1 MVERQLVWIAVE
13 EDMIAATSLG
23 APYIEVDENVLEC
36 SFRSLE
42 FMNAMYMGK
51 GSKIFVPKL
60 SKTIHLGVK
69 QVVKK
74 RVQAGKGLRK
84 GLQDML
90 RPIAVI
96 QKKD

>member
-1 MVERQLVWIAVE
+1 M
-13 EDMIAATSLG
+13 
-23 APYIEVDENVLEC
+23 LEC

-69 QVVKK
+69 QVTENEA
-74 RVQAGKGLRK
+74 RAGRGLGKGLQ
-84 GLQDML
+84 GIL
-90 RPIAVI
+90 RPIIVI
-96 QKKD
+96 QKRIDSG